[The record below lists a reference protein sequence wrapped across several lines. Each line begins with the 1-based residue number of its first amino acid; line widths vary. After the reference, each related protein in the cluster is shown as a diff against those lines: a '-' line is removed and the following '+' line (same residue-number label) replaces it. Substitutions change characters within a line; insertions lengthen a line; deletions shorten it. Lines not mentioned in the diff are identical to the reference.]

1 MLPHEAVSPP
11 ESQSSEKLLAVLRI
25 CQQMSAVEDLSAL
38 LDMIAHEA
46 ARLIEADRSAIF
58 LLDREKEELWSKI
71 AMGSDEVLRFDA
83 RLGIAGAVIAT
94 GRTINASE
102 AHQHPDFYPG
112 IDAHTGYYTR
122 TLLAT
127 PLRNFDGEV
136 TGAFEVL
143 NKRDGQFTE
152 ADEEILKA
160 LAAQAAIAIE
170 TAQTLEK
177 LRQHRDHLLRENTR
191 LWKEVEGRFTTRTI
205 LGTSDRI
212 RAVVKLIEQVSD
224 SSVDVLITGESG
236 TGTELVARAI
246 HHTSPRA
253 RRPFVALNCA
263 ALPENLVESEL
274 FGIEEG
280 VATGV
285 RRRIGKFEEANT
297 GTLFLDEVGDLSP
310 TTQAKLLRVLQ
321 ERVIERVGGRKAIPV
336 DVRILTATNRDL
348 TADIRSGAFRPD
360 LYYRLNVIR
369 IHMPSLREIPGD
381 IPLLAEA
388 FLARHCQEMKR
399 VPMTLTPVAR
409 ETLMRY
415 SWPGNVRELDNEIER
430 LVVSV
435 GRPTIDSEELS
446 ETIRSSGGAS
456 VQLVPA
462 ASSLKQ
468 SVADLERQMILEALE
483 RCRHNQQRAAR
494 VLGLSRQGLIK
505 KMHRY
510 GITAPSL
517 SKDLR
522 NAEEGSR

>member
-1 MLPHEAVSPP
+1 
-11 ESQSSEKLLAVLRI
+11 
-25 CQQMSAVEDLSAL
+25 
-38 LDMIAHEA
+38 
-46 ARLIEADRSAIF
+46 
-58 LLDREKEELWSKI
+58 
-71 AMGSDEVLRFDA
+71 
-83 RLGIAGAVIAT
+83 
-94 GRTINASE
+94 
-102 AHQHPDFYPG
+102 
-112 IDAHTGYYTR
+112 
-122 TLLAT
+122 
-127 PLRNFDGEV
+127 
-136 TGAFEVL
+136 
-143 NKRDGQFTE
+143 
-152 ADEEILKA
+152 
-160 LAAQAAIAIE
+160 
-170 TAQTLEK
+170 
-177 LRQHRDHLLRENTR
+177 
-191 LWKEVEGRFTTRTI
+191 
-205 LGTSDRI
+205 
-212 RAVVKLIEQVSD
+212 
-224 SSVDVLITGESG
+224 VDVLITGESG
-236 TGTELVARAI
+236 TGKELVARAI

-321 ERVIERVGGRKAIPV
+321 ERVIERVGGRRAIPV

-348 TADIRSGAFRPD
+348 NADIQSGAFRPD

-369 IHMPSLREIPGD
+369 IHMPSLREIRED
-381 IPLLAEA
+381 IPLLAET
-388 FLARHCQEMKR
+388 FLARHCQEMKKAPR
-399 VPMTLTPVAR
+399 TLTPGAR

-415 SWPGNVRELDNEIER
+415 SWPGNVRELDNEIKR

-435 GRPTIDSEELS
+435 GRPTIGSEELS

-456 VQLVPA
+456 APLVPA

-505 KMHRY
+505 KMNRY
-510 GITAPSL
+510 AITAPSL
-517 SKDLR
+517 SKGAR

>member
-1 MLPHEAVSPP
+1 VLPHEAVSPP
-11 ESQSSEKLLAVLRI
+11 EIQSSEKLLAVLRI

-38 LDMIAHEA
+38 LDMIAREA

-236 TGTELVARAI
+236 TGKELVARAI

-321 ERVIERVGGRKAIPV
+321 ERVIERVGGGKAIPV

-399 VPMTLTPVAR
+399 VPMTLTAVAR

-415 SWPGNVRELDNEIER
+415 SWPGNVRELDNEIKR

-510 GITAPSL
+510 G
-517 SKDLR
+517 
-522 NAEEGSR
+522 SRLLHFPKI